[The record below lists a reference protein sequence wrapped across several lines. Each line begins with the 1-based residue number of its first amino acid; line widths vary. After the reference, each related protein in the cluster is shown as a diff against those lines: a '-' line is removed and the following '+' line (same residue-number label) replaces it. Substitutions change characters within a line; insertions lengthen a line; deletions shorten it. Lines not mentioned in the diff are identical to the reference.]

1 MYSTSLT
8 DAQWQGI
15 KNFIPQNDRK
25 RKYDLRAIWDGILYW
40 NKAGCQWRL
49 LPNDFPKWKMVYYYF
64 TKWAEMGVIEDI
76 MHRVN
81 EIIRI
86 KAGKQAQPSMV
97 IIDCQSVKTTPVGG
111 IRGFDGNKKIVGR
124 KRHVIV
130 DTMGNVLSVVV
141 HAAHLHDT
149 AMAELVVRRFREVF
163 FKAKKIV
170 ADGGYRG
177 KLIETLKLKH
187 NIDMEIVMRTD
198 INKGFKILPMR
209 WVVER
214 TFAWFNGYRRL
225 SKDYEFLTENSEA
238 AIHLAAIK
246 INLNKF

>member
-1 MYSTSLT
+1 MYTTTLT

-15 KNFIPQNDRK
+15 KNFIPQNERK
-25 RKYDLRAIWDGILYW
+25 RKYHLRAIWDAILYW
-40 NKAGCQWRL
+40 NKTGCQWRM
-49 LPNDFPKWKMVYYYF
+49 LPKEFPKWKMVYYYF
-64 TKWAEMGVIEDI
+64 TKWVKMGVIEDI
-76 MHRVN
+76 LHRIN
-81 EIIRI
+81 EIVRI
-86 KAGKQAQPSMV
+86 KSGKQAQPSMV
-97 IIDCQSVKTTPVGG
+97 IIDCQCVKTTSVGG
-111 IRGFDGNKKIVGR
+111 IRGFDGNKKITGR

-149 AMAELVVRRFREVF
+149 AMAELVVRQFREVF

-177 KLIETLKLKH
+177 KPIEALKYKH

-198 INKGFKILPMR
+198 INKAFKILPRR

>member
-25 RKYDLRAIWDGILYW
+25 RKYDLRFIWDAILYW
-40 NKAGCQWRL
+40 NKTGCQWRM
-49 LPNDFPKWKMVYYYF
+49 LPKEFPKWKMVYYYF
-64 TKWAEMGVIEDI
+64 TKWVEMGVIEDI
-76 MHRVN
+76 MHRIN

-86 KAGKQAQPSMV
+86 KLGKEAQPSMV
-97 IIDCQSVKTTPVGG
+97 IIDCQSVKTTSVGG
-111 IRGFDGNKKIVGR
+111 IRGFDGNKNINGR
-124 KRHVIV
+124 KRHIIV
-130 DTMGNVLSVVV
+130 DTLGNVLSVIV
-141 HAAHLHDT
+141 HSAHLHET

-163 FKAKKIV
+163 FRATKIV

-177 KLIETLKLKH
+177 KLITTIKQKH
-187 NIDMEIVMRTD
+187 NLDMEIVMRTD
-198 INKGFKILPMR
+198 SNKGFKVLPKR

>member
-1 MYSTSLT
+1 MYASNLT

-15 KNFIPQNDRK
+15 KKFIPQNERK
-25 RKYDLRAIWDGILYW
+25 RKYELRTIWNAILYW
-40 NKAGCQWRL
+40 NKTGCQWRM
-49 LPNDFPKWKMVYYYF
+49 LPKDFPKWKTVYYYF
-64 TKWAEMGVIEDI
+64 TKWVEMGVIEDI

-81 EIIRI
+81 EIVRM
-86 KAGKQAQPSMV
+86 KVGKQAQPSLV

-111 IRGFDGNKKIVGR
+111 IRGFDGNKKITGR

-130 DTMGNVLSVVV
+130 DTLGNVLSVVV

-163 FKAKKIV
+163 FRAKRIV
-170 ADGGYRG
+170 GDGGYRG
-177 KLIETLKLKH
+177 KLIETLKHKH
-187 NIDMEIVMRTD
+187 DLDMEIVLRTD
-198 INKGFKILPMR
+198 VNKGFKVLPKR

-238 AIHLAAIK
+238 AIHLAALK

>member
-1 MYSTSLT
+1 MYTSNLT

-15 KNFIPQNDRK
+15 KKLIPQNERK
-25 RKYDLRAIWDGILYW
+25 RKNELRTIWNGILYW
-40 NKAGCQWRL
+40 NKTGCQWRM
-49 LPNDFPKWKMVYYYF
+49 LPKDFPKWKTVYYYF
-64 TKWAEMGVIEDI
+64 TKWVEMGVIEDI

-81 EIIRI
+81 EIVRM

-97 IIDCQSVKTTPVGG
+97 IIDCQSVKTTPGGG
-111 IRGFDGNKKIVGR
+111 IRGFDGNKKITGR

-130 DTMGNVLSVVV
+130 DTLGNVLSVVV

-163 FKAKKIV
+163 FRAKKIV

-187 NIDMEIVMRTD
+187 DLDMEIVLRTD
-198 INKGFKILPMR
+198 VNKGFKILPKR

-214 TFAWFNGYRRL
+214 TFAWLNGYRRL
-225 SKDYEFLTENSEA
+225 SKDYEFLPENSEA
-238 AIHLAAIK
+238 AIHLAALK